1 MRAAGLL
8 DADKGSK
15 GVLSPH
21 SWKGVSALI
30 AAASQPWTRLREFAL
45 YLVLLQLNDPKMRQL
60 VAEATQ
66 DAQVWAKAIIW
77 MWDAEQ
83 ENTTKRDAKM
93 LLDLDLAE
101 AATWIDEHLPPH
113 PSPDSLTGE
122 GPLPP
127 APSPSPAP
135 PAASPSLLSD
145 TEQRQ
150 PVFSPYGPDEYI
162 PPALRPPAQAE
173 DAAAESRT
181 VRLCWLAS
189 YSTPYAL
196 RSKLPPLLGLE
207 KIDFVQPN
215 DALLRFSAS
224 EYARSA
230 LPMLQGRRGYRYAI
244 LDSPED
250 GETTATPRPQPL
262 PPGFG
267 PSPPTVSTQLNHIR
281 PPRSSKTP
289 GLPSRVY
296 SAPPFKGAVVP
307 PPVISSSSGS
317 VPAMPTSP
325 TLHNPSVVPVEP
337 RTFVGPAPPGWRPPS
352 PDPPARPRPPR
363 GGDIRLHLGN
373 LPLDITLDEVSNLFQ
388 HAGVSAQ
395 DIYLRTR
402 SGSRSAYAL
411 VSSRAE
417 YARASAV
424 LHRSTLRR
432 HKLYLERNSPR
443 ERSGAHPLVCVR
455 GVPRGAEGK
464 EEGHLAMLARACRC
478 GAYGEVLDPRTGEG
492 TFRVPSPA
500 SAQQAVDYLHGK
512 AVQVGRIGAEW
523 RTGEGATPDAPT
535 RGLPSALVAAGG
547 APGTAPPYAAPATPS
562 ATPGTTVERLRHAQ
576 HRCLCTALG
585 LPLRLR
591 RLPALRAQV

>member
-1 MRAAGLL
+1 M
-8 DADKGSK
+8 
-15 GVLSPH
+15 
-21 SWKGVSALI
+21 
-30 AAASQPWTRLREFAL
+30 
-45 YLVLLQLNDPKMRQL
+45 
-60 VAEATQ
+60 
-66 DAQVWAKAIIW
+66 
-77 MWDAEQ
+77 
-83 ENTTKRDAKM
+83 
-93 LLDLDLAE
+93 
-101 AATWIDEHLPPH
+101 
-113 PSPDSLTGE
+113 
-122 GPLPP
+122 
-127 APSPSPAP
+127 
-135 PAASPSLLSD
+135 
-145 TEQRQ
+145 
-150 PVFSPYGPDEYI
+150 
-162 PPALRPPAQAE
+162 
-173 DAAAESRT
+173 
-181 VRLCWLAS
+181 
-189 YSTPYAL
+189 
-196 RSKLPPLLGLE
+196 
-207 KIDFVQPN
+207 
-215 DALLRFSAS
+215 
-224 EYARSA
+224 
-230 LPMLQGRRGYRYAI
+230 RGYRYAI

-547 APGTAPPYAAPATPS
+547 APGTAPPHAAPASGLPARAAQRPPPPPVPPSSAFATLSTAASAPPWVSPSASAASPPSAPRSRSSSSLGSSPTLSRAGHTPS
-562 ATPGTTVERLRHAQ
+562 F
-576 HRCLCTALG
+576 ALG
-585 LPLRLR
+585 AP
-591 RLPALRAQV
+591 PPSGPRAMREHGWAAAGMGRGEGHGAR